1 KTAMAST
8 DPMTRRF
15 AVACGVLSQYVKA
28 NSSQPSTAAPVAQGV
43 SGLMAAA
50 AAAAAAPVVQEPGCE
65 VDGGGQQFTIFYAGK
80 VVVIDRCTP
89 AMAAELMRFA
99 SAAQGGGGAPEAPP
113 ALVDMPI
120 ARKASL
126 KRFLAKRKATPA
138 SARSSYVVR
147 AAAAEEEQPPAKKA
161 KAAVERREDWLA
173 LGSLGHMHSR

>member
-1 KTAMAST
+1 MAST

-28 NSSQPSTAAPVAQGV
+28 NSPQPSSSAAAVTGV
-43 SGLMAAA
+43 SGLM

-65 VDGGGQQFTIFYAGK
+65 ADGGEQQFTIFYAGK

-89 AMAAELMRFA
+89 AMAAELMRYA
-99 SAAQGGGGAPEAPP
+99 SAAQSSAAPEAPP

-126 KRFLAKRKATPA
+126 QRFLAKRKATA
-138 SARSSYVVR
+138 SARSPYGL
-147 AAAAEEEQPPAKKA
+147 AAASEDQPPAKKA
-161 KAAVERREDWLA
+161 KAVERPEDWLA

>member
-1 KTAMAST
+1 MAST

-99 SAAQGGGGAPEAPP
+99 SAAQGGGGGAPEAPP